1 MKKFKKL
8 TAGLL
13 GAVMALSVC
22 SFTAFAADAVKKE
35 DELRDAVKNSGV
47 IELEDDIILT
57 DVLIIENGT
66 DITLDLNGHTLT
78 SADEK

>member
-22 SFTAFAADAVKKE
+22 SFTAFAADGMVAKIGDKE
-35 DELRDAVKNSGV
+35 YAT
-47 IELEDDIILT
+47 LEVEIL
-57 DVLIIENGT
+57 
-66 DITLDLNGHTLT
+66 
-78 SADEK
+78 SY

>member
-22 SFTAFAADAVKKE
+22 SFTAFAAGGDVAKIG
-35 DELRDAVKNSGV
+35 RDTYDNA
-47 IELEDDIILT
+47 
-57 DVLIIENGT
+57 
-66 DITLDLNGHTLT
+66 
-78 SADEK
+78 

>member
-22 SFTAFAADAVKKE
+22 SFTAFAEEKYVAQIGDDKYYKDFNLAVSEAESGDTIKLLDKVSTSTLGSPIEKKHY
-35 DELRDAVKNSGV
+35 
-47 IELEDDIILT
+47 I
-57 DVLIIENGT
+57 
-66 DITLDLNGHTLT
+66 
-78 SADEK
+78 